1 MYAVKL
7 YGGAFVQGLVHVRKV
22 TVGRAGRVTALEN
35 VKQVE
40 KMKLRI
46 ARLGLL
52 AAALLFASEVHVS
65 RAEPSETVIVALGDS
80 LTAGYGLPQD
90 QSFPAQ
96 LESALKA
103 RGHTV
108 RVVNAG
114 VSGDTAT
121 AGLQRLDWAIPDDA
135 DVVIVE
141 LGANDA
147 LQGLPPE
154 GTKAAL
160 AKIIEKI
167 QAKGLPVLLAG
178 MEAPR
183 NLGKD
188 YVAAFGAMYPDLAAQ
203 YDVILY
209 PFFLEGAALN
219 DNLMLKDGIHPNGK
233 GVAVIVENMLPK
245 VEELLSA
252 RPAEGGR

>member
-52 AAALLFASEVHVS
+52 AAALLLAFEVHVS
-65 RAEPSETVIVALGDS
+65 WAEPSETVIVALGDS

-121 AGLQRLDWAIPDDA
+121 AGFQRLDWAIPEDA
-135 DVVIVE
+135 DAVIVE

-147 LQGLPPE
+147 LQGLPPDR
-154 GTKAAL
+154 TKAAL

-167 QAKGLPVLLAG
+167 QAKGLSVLLAG

-188 YVAAFGAMYPDLAAQ
+188 YVESFGAMYPDLAAQ

-245 VEELLSA
+245 VEALLA
-252 RPAEGGR
+252 QTQAKGEG